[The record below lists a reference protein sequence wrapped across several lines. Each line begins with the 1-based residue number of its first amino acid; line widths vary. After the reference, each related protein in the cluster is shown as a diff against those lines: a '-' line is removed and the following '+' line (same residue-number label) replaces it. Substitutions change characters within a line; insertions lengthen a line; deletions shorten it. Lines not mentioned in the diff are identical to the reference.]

1 MSEALLY
8 IKCDDVPSSMTIGN
22 KKYYLTNN
30 VFYGGVH
37 WAIRKKLVELCKF
50 YLISKM
56 RAYKSIDE
64 DQFPVEIEIV
74 YSSPKH
80 TFDIDNKAG
89 YWLKVLLDLIKQ
101 KGIVPDDNV
110 KFISSIKSSYVRLP
124 LKSEDILE
132 IYITHHSPS

>member
-8 IKCDDVPSSMTIGN
+8 IKCDDVPSSMTIGS

-30 VFYGGVH
+30 IFYGGVH

-56 RAYKSIDE
+56 RAYKPIDE
-64 DQFPVEIEIV
+64 DQLPIKIEIV

-80 TFDIDNKAG
+80 TFDIDNKSG
-89 YWLKVLLDLIKQ
+89 YWMKVLLDLIKQ

-110 KFISSIKSSYVRLP
+110 KFISEITSKYRRLG
-124 LKSEDILE
+124 KKEDDILE
-132 IYITHHSPS
+132 IFLYAGN

>member
-8 IKCDDVPSSMTIGN
+8 INCDDVPSSMTIGS

-30 VFYGGVH
+30 IFYGGVH

-56 RAYKSIDE
+56 RAYKPIDE
-64 DQFPVEIEIV
+64 EQLPIKIEIV

-110 KFISSIKSSYVRLP
+110 KFV
-124 LKSEDILE
+124 SEITSKYCQLGKKENDILE
-132 IYITHHSPS
+132 IFLYAGD

>member
-8 IKCDDVPSSMTIGN
+8 IKCDDVPSSMTIGS

-30 VFYGGVH
+30 IFYGGVH

-56 RAYKSIDE
+56 RAYKPIDE
-64 DQFPVEIEIV
+64 EQLPIKIEIV

-110 KFISSIKSSYVRLP
+110 KFISEITSKYRRLD
-124 LKSEDILE
+124 KKEDDILE
-132 IYITHHSPS
+132 IFLYAGN

>member
-1 MSEALLY
+1 MIESLLY
-8 IKCDDVPSSMTIGN
+8 IKCDDVPSSMTIGS

-30 VFYGGVH
+30 IFYGGVH

-56 RAYKSIDE
+56 RAYKPIDE
-64 DQFPVEIEIV
+64 EQLPIKIEIV

-89 YWLKVLLDLIKQ
+89 YWMKVLLDLIKQ

-110 KFISSIKSSYVRLP
+110 KFISEITSKYRRLD
-124 LKSEDILE
+124 KKEDDILE
-132 IYITHHSPS
+132 IFLYAGN

>member
-8 IKCDDVPSSMTIGN
+8 IKCDDVPSSMTIGK

-30 VFYGGVH
+30 IFYGGVH
-37 WAIRKKLVELCKF
+37 WAIRKKLVEMCKL
-50 YLISKM
+50 YLMSKISRKTTI
-56 RAYKSIDE
+56 KE
-64 DQFPVEIEIV
+64 EQFPIQIEIV
-74 YSSPKH
+74 YHSPKH

-101 KGIVPDDNV
+101 NGTVPDDNV

-124 LKSEDILE
+124 LKSDDILE
-132 IYITHHSPS
+132 IFIHQHPLP

>member
-1 MSEALLY
+1 MEDKLLH
-8 IKCDDVPSSMTIGN
+8 IMCDDVPSNMTIGS

-37 WAIRKKLVELCKF
+37 WAIRKKLVEMCKL
-50 YLISKM
+50 YLMSKITKKVSIS
-56 RAYKSIDE
+56 E
-64 DQFPVEIEIV
+64 DKFPIQIEII

-101 KGIVPDDNV
+101 NGTVPDDNV
-110 KFISSIKSSYVRLP
+110 KYISSIKSSYVRLP
-124 LKSEDILE
+124 AKSEDILE
-132 IYITHHSPS
+132 IIIH